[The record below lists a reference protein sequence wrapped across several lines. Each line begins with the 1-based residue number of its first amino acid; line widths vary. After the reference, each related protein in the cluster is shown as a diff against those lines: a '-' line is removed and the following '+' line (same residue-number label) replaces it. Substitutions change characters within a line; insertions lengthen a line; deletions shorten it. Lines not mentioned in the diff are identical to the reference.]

1 MMMNEV
7 GTSLEHRIAMY
18 DGGSISE
25 HAENVKTGVGGKL
38 ANRKFTMHR

>member
-7 GTSLEHRIAMY
+7 GTSLEHRIAMH
-18 DGGSISE
+18 DGVSISE
-25 HAENVKTGVGGKL
+25 HAENVKTGVGRKL